1 MPQQSRRAE
10 LWLIAAAFGAITV
23 VLWGL
28 GRWLDEPLLSFIG
41 LMTLAS
47 TFVPMPAD
55 AYVVNASQF
64 IDPVT
69 IGLLGGAINAVAVL
83 GERAFLDRLIDYPLF
98 AKISRFIGT
107 NRFVEVLEKQMF
119 IGLTLAAAS
128 PLPFEVFRFVA
139 CARGYDRLRYAIAT
153 FLGRGGR
160 YYVLAL
166 GTSRFVDDAT
176 LPWIVGTL
184 VAFFL
189 LGLVQSIR
197 RFRQAEHGAFEST

>member
-1 MPQQSRRAE
+1 MRQRSRLAE
-10 LWLIAAAFGAITV
+10 LWLIAGAFLVVSG

-28 GRWLDEPLLSFIG
+28 GRLLDEPVLSFVG
-41 LMTLAS
+41 LMTLGS

-55 AYVVNASQF
+55 AYVVRASEF

-69 IGLLGGAINAVAVL
+69 IGLFGGAINALAVL
-83 GERAFLDRLIDYPLF
+83 GERAFLDRLIDFPIF
-98 AKISRFIGT
+98 EKVRRFIGT

-119 IGLTLAAAS
+119 LGLIVAAAS
-128 PLPFEVFRFVA
+128 PLPFEVFRIVA
-139 CARGYDRLRYAIAT
+139 CARAYDRARYALAT

-184 VAFFL
+184 VAIFI
-189 LGLVQSIR
+189 LGVIQSIR
-197 RFRQAEHGAFEST
+197 RFRTTRDL